1 MNITFLIGNG
11 FDLNLGLKTS
21 YKDFYKYYI
30 SKEPK
35 DFIAK
40 NIDSNYELWADLEL
54 GLGYFL
60 KNCTKKD
67 IDTYLSSKL
76 LLEDHLTE
84 YLINENS
91 RIAYLSEEKTG
102 KELAEFLKSIDSD
115 FSEKDKAHYKALIN
129 NSSFI
134 NYKFITFNYTDVLD
148 RIVSFAKSYLKP
160 FLRHNYNGT
169 LKEDNVD
176 LPLHING
183 DLDDGLILGIDNK
196 LQICNTDLQNET
208 SLTKYI
214 IKEQLNTELGNRNIS
229 KAKDIIDKSKIICL
243 FGLSI
248 GDTDNYW
255 WHYLMQW
262 ILKDSANRLVIFVKD
277 NSKVSKSA
285 SSVVLYRDKKRTEF
299 SNHNKSL
306 SSAQK
311 NIILDRII
319 IVRNSDIFSF
329 KNITLNKNKT
339 EIYKNDILNCIKTH
353 NPASINDIKSNTP
366 FSISTIRKYLKELE
380 NEEIITF
387 EYGTHKKKLYK
398 LT

>member
-30 SKEPK
+30 KKEPK

-40 NIDSNYELWADLEL
+40 SISSDYKLWADLEL

-60 KNCTKKD
+60 KKCTKKD
-67 IDTYLSSKL
+67 IETFLSSKL

-84 YLINENS
+84 YLKNENS
-91 RIAYLSEEKTG
+91 RIVYLNEEKIG
-102 KELAEFLKSIDSD
+102 KELAEFLKSINKNFNENDD
-115 FSEKDKAHYKALIN
+115 AHYKAIIN

-134 NYKFITFNYTDVLD
+134 CYKFITFNYTDVLD

-160 FLRHNYNGT
+160 FIRHNYHGE
-169 LKEDNVD
+169 LKEDNID
-176 LPLHING
+176 IPLHING

-196 LQICNTDLQNET
+196 LQIVNTDLQNET

-214 IKEQLNTELGNRNIS
+214 IKEQLNTELGNRNIT

-262 ILKDSANRLVIFVKD
+262 LLKNSDNRLVIFVKD
-277 NSKVSKSA
+277 NSKVSKTA

-299 SNHNKSL
+299 SNHSKTL

-311 NIILDRII
+311 NIILNRII
-319 IVRNSDIFSF
+319 IVKNSDIFSF
-329 KNITLNKNKT
+329 KNITRNKSKNET
-339 EIYKNDILNCIKTH
+339 YKNDILNCIKTH
-353 NPASINDIKSNTP
+353 AIASINDIKTNTP
-366 FSISTIRKYLKELE
+366 FSLSTIRKYLKELE
-380 NEEIITF
+380 EEGAITF
-387 EYGTHKKKLYK
+387 EIAKHNKKMYK
-398 LT
+398 LI